1 MARSSSTTLRIGALT
16 VAWAD
21 VLQSDD
27 SALSPENL
35 GASDQ
40 RRFVQLDIRRRR
52 QFLTG
57 RALVTDM
64 VAERFGAG
72 SVDTGSCPACGGDHG
87 PPVVRNADVRA
98 SVSYAGHL
106 VVVAMGGVARLGI
119 DVESELRDVPKDRE
133 RAEDMGRLL
142 GVRASGAIRR
152 WTQIEAVLKADGRGL
167 REITPGYRSSGH
179 PPGGGASA
187 WPVPADE
194 RLGSHV
200 TPVVHRDAMRAA
212 CGSLGSSGR

>member
-1 MARSSSTTLRIGALT
+1 MARSSSTTLRIGALS

-40 RRFVQLDIRRRR
+40 RRFVQLDVRRRR

-64 VAERFGAG
+64 VAERFGAR

-87 PPVVRNADVRA
+87 PPVVRDADVRA

-106 VVVAMGGVARLGI
+106 VVAAMGGVARLGI

-167 REITPGYRSSGH
+167 RVDPARVRIVGSSARVADDPTARYRLRPIAG
-179 PPGGGASA
+179 PPGFCISVA
-187 WPVPADE
+187 WSTGLP
-194 RLGSHV
+194 R
-200 TPVVHRDAMRAA
+200 R
-212 CGSLGSSGR
+212 